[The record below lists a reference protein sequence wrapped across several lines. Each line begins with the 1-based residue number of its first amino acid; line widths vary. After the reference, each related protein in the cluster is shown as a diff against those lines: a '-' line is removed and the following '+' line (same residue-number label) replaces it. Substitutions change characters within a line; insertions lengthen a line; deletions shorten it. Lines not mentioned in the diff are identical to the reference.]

1 MIKLEDVNSKNW
13 RTTLKVSEE
22 QKDFV
27 ADKTV
32 LLARAYAYREYRS
45 RAFFILNDK
54 TYVGMGLFYDSP
66 ERNAYIFSQLFID
79 EKFQGQG
86 FGKTAAKLVL
96 DEMKKDGKYKKVA
109 LCYVEG
115 ATVAKKLY
123 EDLGFSETG
132 RDEDE
137 IEMELTFR

>member
-1 MIKLEDVNSKNW
+1 
-13 RTTLKVSEE
+13 
-22 QKDFV
+22 
-27 ADKTV
+27 
-32 LLARAYAYREYRS
+32 
-45 RAFFILNDK
+45 
-54 TYVGMGLFYDSP
+54 MGLFYDSP
-66 ERNAYIFSQLFID
+66 ERNTYIFSQLFID

-86 FGKTAAKLVL
+86 FGKTATKLVL

>member
-32 LLARAYAYREYRS
+32 LLAREYAYREYRS
-45 RAFFILNDK
+45 RAFFSLNDK

-66 ERNAYIFSQLFID
+66 ERNAYIF
-79 EKFQGQG
+79 
-86 FGKTAAKLVL
+86 AN
-96 DEMKKDGKYKKVA
+96 
-109 LCYVEG
+109 
-115 ATVAKKLY
+115 
-123 EDLGFSETG
+123 FS
-132 RDEDE
+132 
-137 IEMELTFR
+137 

>member
-54 TYVGMGLFYDSP
+54 TYVSMGLFYDSP

-79 EKFQGQG
+79 EKFQGQR

>member
-79 EKFQGQG
+79 EKFQGQR

-96 DEMKKDGKYKKVA
+96 DEMKRRQIQKSRSL
-109 LCYVEG
+109 LCR
-115 ATVAKKLY
+115 
-123 EDLGFSETG
+123 G
-132 RDEDE
+132 RDRGKKTVRRSR
-137 IEMELTFR
+137 IF

>member
-1 MIKLEDVNSKNW
+1 MIKLDDVNSKNW

-54 TYVGMGLFYDSP
+54 T
-66 ERNAYIFSQLFID
+66 
-79 EKFQGQG
+79 
-86 FGKTAAKLVL
+86 
-96 DEMKKDGKYKKVA
+96 
-109 LCYVEG
+109 
-115 ATVAKKLY
+115 
-123 EDLGFSETG
+123 
-132 RDEDE
+132 
-137 IEMELTFR
+137 